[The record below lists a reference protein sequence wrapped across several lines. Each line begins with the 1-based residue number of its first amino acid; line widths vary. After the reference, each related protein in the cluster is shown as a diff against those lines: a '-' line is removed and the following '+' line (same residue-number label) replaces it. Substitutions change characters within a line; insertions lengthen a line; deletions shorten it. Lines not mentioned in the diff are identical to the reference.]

1 MKLEGKVALVTGG
14 GRGIGRGIALEF
26 AREGAKLVLAA
37 RGEKP
42 LERTRKEI
50 ESLGREVLVVR
61 TDVSKAEDV
70 KGAIDA
76 ALERFGR
83 VDVLVNNAGI
93 GSFKRVDLTS
103 VEEYE
108 QVLDTNLK
116 GTWMGCHFVAP
127 VMMEGGGGAIVN
139 ISSIHGISGMTGMSA
154 YAASKAGIIGTTRVI
169 ALDLAPFDIRV
180 NAISPG
186 AIRLPEQLEEV
197 RELVREEDREEFEER
212 FVSRYLDAFRHV
224 QPLEQRGEIEDI
236 ARCAVFLASEDAR
249 FITGENIVIDGG
261 VTVKIPHRGKGEAN
275 VRIHEILQ
283 EMTEWAKKRAAEGE

>member
-14 GRGIGRGIALEF
+14 GRGIGRGISLAF
-26 AREGAKLVLAA
+26 AQEGAKLVLAA

-50 ESLGREVLVVR
+50 EALGREVLVVR
-61 TDVSKAEDV
+61 TDVSKVEDV

-76 ALERFGR
+76 AVERFGT

-93 GSFKRVDLTS
+93 GCFKRVDLTS

-108 QVLDTNLK
+108 QVVDTNLK

-127 VMMEGGGGAIVN
+127 VMMKAGGGAIVN
-139 ISSIHGISGMTGMSA
+139 ISSIHGVSGMTGMSA
-154 YAASKAGIIGTTRVI
+154 YAASKAGIIGTTRVM

-186 AIRLPEQLEEV
+186 AIRLPEQLENV
-197 RELVREEDREEFEER
+197 RELVRNEDREEFEER
-212 FVSRYLDAFRHV
+212 FVGPYLDAFHHV
-224 QPLEQRGEIEDI
+224 QPLDKRGEIEDI

-249 FITGENIVIDGG
+249 FITGENIVVDGG
-261 VTVKIPHRGKGEAN
+261 VTVKIPHRGQGEAN
-275 VRIHEILQ
+275 ARIYQILR
-283 EMTEWAKKRAAEGE
+283 EMTEWAKERAAEER